1 MRTLLLLLAALPLP
15 AAEDA
20 NAILRRLIE
29 ADNQDHQLAGQ
40 YTYREETTWFR
51 FDRSGRPHKNSTE
64 THDVIFVEGV
74 NFRKLIARNGKP
86 LSAREAAQVEK
97 EMQETAA
104 ERRRHPP
111 IAAGGS
117 IGFGSARADIG
128 SLPELLTLFDNR
140 LVGEEEVNGRK
151 AWVIESTPRAGH
163 VPASP
168 HERDLFAFH
177 KKLWIDEAENELA
190 RMTITV
196 GAEGLHAREGLLLAA
211 PGSSI
216 SIEYAKI
223 DERVWEPVLVTLD
236 IQRQSG
242 KTIRPWGRT
251 EYRQS
256 EFHKFDVE
264 STITVEPGK

>member
-1 MRTLLLLLAALPLP
+1 MRTFLLLLAALPLA

-20 NAILRRLIE
+20 NTILQRLIE
-29 ADNQDHQLAGQ
+29 ADNQNHKLAGQ
-40 YTYREETTWFR
+40 YTYREETTWFN
-51 FDRSGRPHKNSTE
+51 FDRSGRPHKNRSE

-104 ERRRHPP
+104 ERRRHSP

-117 IGFGSARADIG
+117 VGFGSARADIG

-151 AWVIESTPRAGH
+151 AWVIECTPQANH

-168 HERDLFAFH
+168 HEQDLYAFQ
-177 KKLWIDEAENELA
+177 KKVWIDEAQNELA

-196 GAEGLHAREGLLLAA
+196 GAEGLHSREGAFLAS

-216 SIEYAKI
+216 AMEYAKI
-223 DERVWEPVLVTLD
+223 DDQVWEPVLVRLD
-236 IQRQSG
+236 IHRQSG

-264 STITVEPGK
+264 STVTVEPAK